1 MLLMYITYFLQQS
14 LLENTIKLNQAWLES
29 VAPLNALGL
38 H

>member
-1 MLLMYITYFLQQS
+1 MLLMYITYSLQQS
-14 LLENTIKLNQAWLES
+14 LLENTIKLNQTWLES